1 MIKSDNISDYKKH
14 TTDPIYKSD
23 NRNTTT
29 NSDARLEN
37 RKLRLA
43 ILGAGGIARKM
54 AETVNQME
62 DVELYAVA
70 SRTEEKARQFADTY
84 HASKWYGSYEE
95 MVADDGIDLVYVATP
110 HSHHK
115 EHTML
120 CLNYNRAVL
129 CEKAFAVN
137 TKEAEDM
144 IRLAKEK
151 NILLAEAMWV
161 RYMPMSFT
169 LKEIIDSDVIGKI
182 TGLTANLGYSLMQV
196 ERLIRPELAGGA
208 LLDLAPYTLNFA
220 TWVLGD
226 NVSTIHT
233 TMTPHETG
241 VDKTEFINLVYPDGA
256 IAGLFTTME
265 SATDRRGVIYGTK
278 GYIEVDNINNYEAF
292 RIYENDRRLVQ
303 TINCPAQISGYE
315 YEVLACKRALEKGL
329 TECPEMPH
337 EHTLYIMRLFDEIRK
352 SW

>member
-29 NSDARLEN
+29 NSDTRLEN

-54 AETVNQME
+54 AETVNRME
-62 DVELYAVA
+62 KVELYAVA

-84 HASKWYGSYEE
+84 HASRWYGSYEE
-95 MVADDGIDLVYVATP
+95 MVADDGIDLVYIATP

-120 CLNYNRAVL
+120 CLNHNRAVL

-169 LKEIIDSDVIGKI
+169 LKEIIDSDVR
-182 TGLTANLGYSLMQV
+182 Q
-196 ERLIRPELAGGA
+196 
-208 LLDLAPYTLNFA
+208 
-220 TWVLGD
+220 
-226 NVSTIHT
+226 
-233 TMTPHETG
+233 
-241 VDKTEFINLVYPDGA
+241 
-256 IAGLFTTME
+256 
-265 SATDRRGVIYGTK
+265 
-278 GYIEVDNINNYEAF
+278 
-292 RIYENDRRLVQ
+292 
-303 TINCPAQISGYE
+303 
-315 YEVLACKRALEKGL
+315 
-329 TECPEMPH
+329 
-337 EHTLYIMRLFDEIRK
+337 
-352 SW
+352 

>member
-1 MIKSDNISDYKKH
+1 
-14 TTDPIYKSD
+14 
-23 NRNTTT
+23 
-29 NSDARLEN
+29 
-37 RKLRLA
+37 
-43 ILGAGGIARKM
+43 
-54 AETVNQME
+54 
-62 DVELYAVA
+62 
-70 SRTEEKARQFADTY
+70 
-84 HASKWYGSYEE
+84 
-95 MVADDGIDLVYVATP
+95 
-110 HSHHK
+110 
-115 EHTML
+115 
-120 CLNYNRAVL
+120 
-129 CEKAFAVN
+129 
-137 TKEAEDM
+137 
-144 IRLAKEK
+144 
-151 NILLAEAMWV
+151 MWV

-169 LKEIIDSDVIGKI
+169 LKEIIDSGVIGKI
-182 TGLTANLGYSLMQV
+182 TGLTANLGYSLMQI

-226 NVSTIHT
+226 NVSEIHT
-233 TMTPHETG
+233 TMTSHETG
-241 VDKTEFINLVYPDGA
+241 VDKTEFINLTYPDGA

-292 RIYENDRRLVQ
+292 HIYENDRRLVQ

-337 EHTLYIMRLFDEIRK
+337 EHTLYIMRLFDEIRT

>member
-1 MIKSDNISDYKKH
+1 MIKSDNISDNKKH

-23 NRNTTT
+23 NRNATATPH
-29 NSDARLEN
+29 ARLEN

-115 EHTML
+115 EHSML

-151 NILLAEAMWV
+151 NILLVEAMWV

-241 VDKTEFINLVYPDGA
+241 VD
-256 IAGLFTTME
+256 
-265 SATDRRGVIYGTK
+265 
-278 GYIEVDNINNYEAF
+278 
-292 RIYENDRRLVQ
+292 
-303 TINCPAQISGYE
+303 
-315 YEVLACKRALEKGL
+315 
-329 TECPEMPH
+329 
-337 EHTLYIMRLFDEIRK
+337 
-352 SW
+352 